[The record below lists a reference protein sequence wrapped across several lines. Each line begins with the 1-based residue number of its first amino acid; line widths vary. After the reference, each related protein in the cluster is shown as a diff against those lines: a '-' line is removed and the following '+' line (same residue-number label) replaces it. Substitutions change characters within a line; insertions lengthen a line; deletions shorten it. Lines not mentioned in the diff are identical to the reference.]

1 MAKEIL
7 NQIPGFEIGAVEHIR
22 TTDEVASLFYVAQEI
37 SELLND
43 WNTNVAFF
51 SLTRRSEALKGLVDN
66 RSSVAR
72 LYTIDQK
79 NPDLQVILRKAK
91 GMVNRRFVRAIV
103 IEGVPGT
110 LDAET
115 QSLLENWAK
124 PLGCTIVLSSVVD
137 ESFFDSLDQE
147 NP

>member
-22 TTDEVASLFYVAQEI
+22 TTDEVASLFYAAQEI

-51 SLTRRSEALKGLVDN
+51 SLTGRSEALKGLVDN

-79 NPDLQVILRKAK
+79 NPDLQVILRKAR

-110 LDAET
+110 LDADT
-115 QSLLENWAK
+115 QRLLENWAK

-137 ESFFDSLDQE
+137 ESYFDVLV
-147 NP
+147 

>member
-22 TTDEVASLFYVAQEI
+22 TTDEVASLFYAAQEI

-51 SLTRRSEALKGLVDN
+51 SLTGRSEALKGLVDN
-66 RSSVAR
+66 RSVVAR
-72 LYTIDQK
+72 LYTVDQK
-79 NPDLQVILRKAK
+79 NPDLQVILRKAR

-103 IEGVPGT
+103 IEGVPGA
-110 LDAET
+110 LDADT
-115 QSLLENWAK
+115 QRLLENWAK

-137 ESFFDSLDQE
+137 ESYFDSLDQ
-147 NP
+147 

>member
-22 TTDEVASLFYVAQEI
+22 TTDEVASLFYAAQEI

-66 RSSVAR
+66 RSVVAR
-72 LYTIDQK
+72 LYTVDQK
-79 NPDLQVILRKAK
+79 NPDLRVILRKAR